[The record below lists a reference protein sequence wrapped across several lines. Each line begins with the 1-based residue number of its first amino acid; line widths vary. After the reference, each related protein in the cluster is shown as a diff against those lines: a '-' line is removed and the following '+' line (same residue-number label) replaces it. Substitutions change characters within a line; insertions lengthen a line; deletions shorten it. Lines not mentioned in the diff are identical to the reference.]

1 MSDSNQ
7 MAADWFPFHEKS
19 PSPEQIRA
27 TFRRYAAAI
36 TAHDLDGIVQQFA
49 PDGTMD
55 DPVGSPTI
63 RGHAAIRKFF
73 EAGYEASGG
82 AMIFKLETAIR
93 VAGRQAAAAT
103 LIQTPR
109 YRVESVG
116 VLTFDE
122 KALITNVKAYYGS
135 TNIFP
140 S

>member
-1 MSDSNQ
+1 MSDNTQ
-7 MAADWFPFHEKS
+7 MAADWFPFHEKN
-19 PSPEQIRA
+19 PAPEQLRA

-49 PDGTMD
+49 PNGTMD
-55 DPVGSPTI
+55 DPVGSPTV
-63 RGHAAIRKFF
+63 RGHDAIRKFF

-82 AMIFKLETAIR
+82 SMIFKLETAIR

-103 LIQTPR
+103 LVHTPR

-122 KALITNVKAYYGS
+122 NALITNVKAYYGS

-140 S
+140 V